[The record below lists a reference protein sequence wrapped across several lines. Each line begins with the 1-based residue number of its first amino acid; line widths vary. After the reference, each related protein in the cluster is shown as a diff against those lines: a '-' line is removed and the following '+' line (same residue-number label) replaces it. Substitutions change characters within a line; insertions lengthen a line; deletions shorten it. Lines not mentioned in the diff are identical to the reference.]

1 MRRLKEGGDPVRLF
15 DSNKQAQTLSFLS
28 HQPSERV
35 NETEGR
41 HLHEFMQLVDY
52 MEEQRSA
59 LV

>member
-1 MRRLKEGGDPVRLF
+1 MRRLKEAGDPVRLF

-52 MEEQRSA
+52 MEE
-59 LV
+59 